1 MADLIKLV
9 TWNEQNVAP
18 VDDAVVYETAI
29 PESGIIYGATI
40 TAKNESTLHISAG
53 HGIVCGRKFTVYEG
67 DIPIE
72 LSPSG
77 TLNGRVYLHLD
88 LSNASEPI
96 QILVERAQSLQPT
109 VQDENVN
116 IIDGVYE
123 FNMATF
129 TVNMITIS
137 NVTNVSPTA
146 SGADIAERMEL
157 AHTQFI
163 HSFTSASFNL
173 VSSGVWSGYYSS
185 VLQGRTI
192 YNKSGS
198 VRASATTLNAPPTDE
213 VKKAVA
219 SMYFEI
225 DDVENTLTAYAK
237 SAPTTAIYVAVE
249 GVQ

>member
-96 QILVERAQSLQPT
+96 QILVERAQSLQPP
-109 VQDENVN
+109 VKDENVN

-129 TVNMITIS
+129 TVNMITVS
-137 NVTNVSPTA
+137 NIENVSPIA
-146 SGADIAERMEL
+146 SAGAKLEQS
-157 AHTQFI
+157 HTQFL
-163 HSFTSASFNL
+163 HSFAPATFTL
-173 VSSGVWSGYYSS
+173 VSGGAWDGYYRSS
-185 VLQGRTI
+185 KGATI
-192 YNKSGS
+192 YNPSGS
-198 VRASATTLNAPPTDE
+198 VRASATTLDAPPDDAC
-213 VKKAVA
+213 KKAVS

-225 DDVENTLTAYAK
+225 DDTANTLTAYTK
-237 SAPTTAIYVAVE
+237 TAPTETVYVAVE